1 MLYTVPE
8 ALAVLDGGQ
17 QLQPCTLVYA
27 EQKLLSC
34 VRAQTGLL
42 CCRYA
47 FHDDKLP
54 RWFAEDESRHMRP
67 LPQVCV
73 CGGGGVQIG
82 PVFVH
87 LWCQPRSQ
95 GTKTNTQAAISVK

>member
-1 MLYTVPE
+1 MRVQGLASVFTLSAAAAAAHIHQCIEVYTVPE

-27 EQKLLSC
+27 EQKLLSS
-34 VRAQTGLL
+34 VRAQSGFL

-73 CGGGGVQIG
+73 CVGGGG
-82 PVFVH
+82 
-87 LWCQPRSQ
+87 S
-95 GTKTNTQAAISVK
+95 K